1 MLQHCFERNILN
13 AATRMKLG
21 QYGTVNRTKVA
32 KRKNGMKLRRGLT
45 LVEILTVLTITTVLM
60 SITVPAVSK
69 VRRQARTLKG
79 MNNIRQIVLGVNI
92 YAMDN
97 DSSYPASVATLTDD
111 DGSWQWE
118 DPRMMC
124 ACKQRT
130 SKYHRSMSAY
140 LKEYFPD
147 ADILTCP
154 SAPSQYKQLQEAW
167 DAGDDWDLS
176 TSSYEADSL
185 YGSYVFLWN
194 YRAYKTETEN
204 VFHGPQSQ
212 DGRRQSEILVADYF
226 GYNHYR
232 SPRAFSSCEY
242 IKPPGI
248 AMGTDVSSDFW
259 TVELSARNIARFD
272 RAKLRSGMVDGSVAT
287 YNPLDTRSFE
297 VSTEPDGSVPYP
309 SALGTGPGQFY
320 IPQ

>member
-1 MLQHCFERNILN
+1 M
-13 AATRMKLG
+13 T
-21 QYGTVNRTKVA
+21 
-32 KRKNGMKLRRGLT
+32 LRRGLT
-45 LVEILTVLTITTVLM
+45 LVEILTVLTIATVLM
-60 SITVPAVSK
+60 SITVPTVSK
-69 VRRQARTLKG
+69 VRRQARAMKG
-79 MNNIRQIVLGVNI
+79 VNNFRQIVLGVNI

-97 DSSYPASVATLTDD
+97 DGSYPISVATLTDD

-124 ACKQRT
+124 ACKPRSKS

-147 ADILTCP
+147 ADVLTCP
-154 SAPSQYKQLQEAW
+154 SAPSKYEYLQESW
-167 DAGDDWDLS
+167 DAGDDWSLS
-176 TSSYEADSL
+176 ESDYEADSM
-185 YGSYVFLWN
+185 YGNYTFLWG
-194 YRAYKTETEN
+194 YRAYLTDSGS
-204 VFHGPQSQ
+204 VFRGPSSQ
-212 DGRRQSEILVADYF
+212 NGRRESDVLVADYF
-226 GYNHYR
+226 GYDHYR
-232 SPRAFSSCEY
+232 SPGAFASCEY

-259 TVELSARNIARFD
+259 TVELSTRNIARFD

-287 YNPLDTRSFE
+287 YNPLDTTCFE
-297 VSTEPDGSVPYP
+297 VSTEPDGSDPYP